1 MIDQIDY
8 MDLALKEAVKA
19 EEKKEVPVGAIIV
32 NERGEVIAKAHN
44 LVETKNNATCHAEK
58 LVIEKALK
66 IMKSR
71 YLDSCDLWVTL
82 EPCVMCAGL
91 IKQTRIKRLYY
102 GKLDIAKNLLGRN
115 WGITGIVIK
124 GKQQGRELGFPTANV
139 DMKTFLKPP
148 FGVYVT
154 RLKIINDNQLEK
166 ETDWLPSI
174 SNIGTRPTVS
184 DGSVNIETHVIDFKN
199 NNTDTNLYGN
209 RVKVELLSFIRQ
221 EKKFNSLDEL
231 KEQISIDTKKAIDFH
246 KLK

>member
-66 IMKSR
+66 IMNSR

-102 GKLDIAKNLLGRN
+102 GAEDKKSGAVDNGSRVFSNKLGKSPIEIYSGISALKSENLL
-115 WGITGIVIK
+115 
-124 GKQQGRELGFPTANV
+124 
-139 DMKTFLKPP
+139 KTF
-148 FGVYVT
+148 
-154 RLKIINDNQLEK
+154 
-166 ETDWLPSI
+166 
-174 SNIGTRPTVS
+174 
-184 DGSVNIETHVIDFKN
+184 FK
-199 NNTDTNLYGN
+199 
-209 RVKVELLSFIRQ
+209 
-221 EKKFNSLDEL
+221 
-231 KEQISIDTKKAIDFH
+231 
-246 KLK
+246 KLR

>member
-66 IMKSR
+66 IMNSR
-71 YLDSCDLWVTL
+71 YLDNCDLWVTL

-102 GKLDIAKNLLGRN
+102 GAEDKKGGAVDNGSRIFSNKLVKSSLEIYSGISALKSEKLLKDFFQNLR
-115 WGITGIVIK
+115 
-124 GKQQGRELGFPTANV
+124 
-139 DMKTFLKPP
+139 
-148 FGVYVT
+148 
-154 RLKIINDNQLEK
+154 
-166 ETDWLPSI
+166 
-174 SNIGTRPTVS
+174 
-184 DGSVNIETHVIDFKN
+184 
-199 NNTDTNLYGN
+199 
-209 RVKVELLSFIRQ
+209 
-221 EKKFNSLDEL
+221 
-231 KEQISIDTKKAIDFH
+231 
-246 KLK
+246 